1 MAPKTITPL
10 DRNREKEYNGR
21 GNTTND
27 QPARAGG
34 REGATMN
41 KMSIVIDR
49 EYGSG
54 GREVAR
60 ILSEKLDMEFYDG
73 NLLVLAGKEYGIDLG
88 TLQTY
93 DEKGVGSVLHDLALV
108 RNTAYGSTMD
118 DTPFQVYSA
127 QSRLVQQL
135 VAKGPAIFLGR
146 CTGQILKTEARVPF
160 IHAFVYASNMQDRV
174 ERART
179 VDGVENSRIEA
190 YIKRRDNQ
198 RRNYNKFFTD
208 QPWGD
213 PKTYDMMLNT
223 SALGYEG
230 AAAAIIAAM
239 EAK

>member
-1 MAPKTITPL
+1 
-10 DRNREKEYNGR
+10 
-21 GNTTND
+21 
-27 QPARAGG
+27 
-34 REGATMN
+34 MN
-41 KMSIVIDR
+41 KKSIVIDR

-60 ILSEKLDMEFYDG
+60 ILSEKLGMEFYDG

-93 DEKGVGSVLHDLALV
+93 DEKGVGSLLHDLSLV
-108 RNTAYGSTMD
+108 RNSGLGSTVYGSTVNEA
-118 DTPFQVYSA
+118 PFQVYSA

-160 IHAFVYASNMQDRV
+160 VHAFIYASNMQDRID
-174 ERART
+174 RARE
-179 VDGVENSRIEA
+179 VDGVEASRIEA

-198 RRNYNKFFTD
+198 RKNYNKFFTD
-208 QPWGD
+208 KTWGD
-213 PKTYDMMLNT
+213 RDNYDLMLNT

-230 AAAAIIAAM
+230 AAAAIMAVM
-239 EAK
+239 GE

>member
-1 MAPKTITPL
+1 MQK
-10 DRNREKEYNGR
+10 K
-21 GNTTND
+21 
-27 QPARAGG
+27 
-34 REGATMN
+34 
-41 KMSIVIDR
+41 SIVIDR

-60 ILSEKLDMEFYDG
+60 ILSERLGMEFYDG

-93 DEKGVGSVLHDLALV
+93 DEKGVGSLLHDLSLV
-108 RNTAYGSTMD
+108 RTSAYGSTVYNSAVNEV
-118 DTPFQVYSA
+118 PFQVYSA

-146 CTGQILKTEARVPF
+146 CTGQILKTEAHVPF
-160 IHAFVYASNMQDRV
+160 IHAFVYASNMQDRI
-174 ERART
+174 ERARK
-179 VDGVENSRIEA
+179 VDGIENSRIEA

-198 RRNYNKFFTD
+198 RKNYNKFFTD
-208 QPWGD
+208 KTWGD
-213 PKTYDMMLNT
+213 RNNYDLMLNT

-239 EAK
+239 GE

>member
-1 MAPKTITPL
+1 
-10 DRNREKEYNGR
+10 
-21 GNTTND
+21 
-27 QPARAGG
+27 
-34 REGATMN
+34 MN
-41 KMSIVIDR
+41 KKSIVIDR

-60 ILSEKLDMEFYDG
+60 ILSEKLGMEFYDG

-93 DEKGVGSVLHDLALV
+93 DEKGVGSLLHDLSLV
-108 RNTAYGSTMD
+108 RNSGFGSTVYGSTVNEA
-118 DTPFQVYSA
+118 PFQVYSA

-160 IHAFVYASNMQDRV
+160 VHAFIYASNMQDRID
-174 ERART
+174 RARN
-179 VDGVENSRIEA
+179 VDGVEASRIEA

-198 RRNYNKFFTD
+198 RKNYNKFFTD
-208 QPWGD
+208 KTWGD
-213 PKTYDMMLNT
+213 RDNYDLMLNT

-230 AAAAIIAAM
+230 AAAAIIAVM
-239 EAK
+239 GE

>member
-1 MAPKTITPL
+1 
-10 DRNREKEYNGR
+10 
-21 GNTTND
+21 
-27 QPARAGG
+27 
-34 REGATMN
+34 MN
-41 KMSIVIDR
+41 KKSIVIDR

-60 ILSEKLDMEFYDG
+60 ILSERLGMEFYDG

-93 DEKGVGSVLHDLALV
+93 DEKGVGSLLHDLSLV
-108 RNTAYGSTMD
+108 RTSAYGSTVYNSAVNEA
-118 DTPFQVYSA
+118 PFQVYSA

-146 CTGQILKTEARVPF
+146 CTGQILRTEARVPF

-174 ERART
+174 ERVRK
-179 VDGVENSRIEA
+179 VDGIENSRIEA

-198 RRNYNKFFTD
+198 RKNYNKFFTD
-208 QPWGD
+208 KTWGD
-213 PKTYDMMLNT
+213 RNNYDLMLNT

-239 EAK
+239 EGKKR

>member
-1 MAPKTITPL
+1 
-10 DRNREKEYNGR
+10 
-21 GNTTND
+21 
-27 QPARAGG
+27 
-34 REGATMN
+34 MN

-60 ILSEKLDMEFYDG
+60 ILSEKLGMEFYDG

-93 DEKGVGSVLHDLALV
+93 DEKGVGSLLHDLSLV
-108 RNTAYGSTMD
+108 RNSGFGNTVYGT
-118 DTPFQVYSA
+118 TVNEAPFQVYSA

-160 IHAFVYASNMQDRV
+160 VHAFVYASNMQDRINRV
-174 ERART
+174 RE
-179 VDGVENSRIEA
+179 VDGVEASRIEA

-198 RRNYNKFFTD
+198 RKNYNKFFTD
-208 QPWGD
+208 KVWGD
-213 PKTYDMMLNT
+213 RNNYDLMLNT

-230 AAAAIIAAM
+230 AADAIIAAM
-239 EAK
+239 GE

>member
-1 MAPKTITPL
+1 
-10 DRNREKEYNGR
+10 
-21 GNTTND
+21 
-27 QPARAGG
+27 
-34 REGATMN
+34 MN
-41 KMSIVIDR
+41 KKSIVIDR

-60 ILSEKLDMEFYDG
+60 ILSEKLGMEFYDG

-93 DEKGVGSVLHDLALV
+93 DEKGVGSVLHDLSLV
-108 RNTAYGSTMD
+108 RNSGFGSTVYGSTVNEA
-118 DTPFQVYSA
+118 PFQVYSA

-160 IHAFVYASNMQDRV
+160 VHAFIYASNMQDRID
-174 ERART
+174 RARN
-179 VDGVENSRIEA
+179 VDGVEASRIEA

-198 RRNYNKFFTD
+198 RKNYNKFFTD
-208 QPWGD
+208 KTWGD
-213 PKTYDMMLNT
+213 RDNYDLMLNT

-230 AAAAIIAAM
+230 AAAAIMAVM
-239 EAK
+239 GE

>member
-1 MAPKTITPL
+1 MQK
-10 DRNREKEYNGR
+10 K
-21 GNTTND
+21 
-27 QPARAGG
+27 
-34 REGATMN
+34 
-41 KMSIVIDR
+41 SIVIDR

-60 ILSEKLDMEFYDG
+60 ILSERLGMEFYDG

-93 DEKGVGSVLHDLALV
+93 DEKGVGSLLHDLSLV
-108 RNTAYGSTMD
+108 RTSAYGGTVYSSAVNEA
-118 DTPFQVYSA
+118 PFQVYSA

-146 CTGQILKTEARVPF
+146 CTGQILRTEARVPF

-174 ERART
+174 ERVRK
-179 VDGVENSRIEA
+179 VDGIENSRIEA

-198 RRNYNKFFTD
+198 RKNYNKFFTD
-208 QPWGD
+208 KTWGD
-213 PKTYDMMLNT
+213 RNNYDLMLNT

-239 EAK
+239 